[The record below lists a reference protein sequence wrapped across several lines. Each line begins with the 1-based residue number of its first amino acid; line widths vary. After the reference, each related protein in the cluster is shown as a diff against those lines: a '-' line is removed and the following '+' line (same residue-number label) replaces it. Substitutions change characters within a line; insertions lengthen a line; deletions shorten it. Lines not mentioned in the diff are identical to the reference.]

1 MFPQDEDTIIAL
13 STPPGSSA
21 IAVIRISGDK
31 ALSSVKEIFKGK
43 IYPKKINHGMIEI
56 EKKIKD
62 DVLLLYF
69 KKPHSYTGE
78 DLIEIHTHGNMLIVE
93 SIIHQLNKKGVRTA
107 LPGEFTKRAFFNG
120 KLDLIQA
127 EALEKLINSS
137 TYEGLRL
144 SFSNLEGKL
153 SKKVKELRNSIIE
166 ILSQLEANIDFPD
179 YEVDVDWSLF
189 DRTLSMISSWT
200 EKILSSS
207 KFSDTI
213 FRGQNIIVAGKA
225 NVGKSSLLNAIIQE
239 ERALVSEYPGTT
251 RDFLRERIVYKEK
264 AFNIID
270 IAGIEENEKR
280 EIEEKGIKR
289 ALKIV
294 KENEN
299 ILFLVDASQ
308 EPDEKD
314 FNVFEKIKGKRIIL
328 VLNKIDKKR
337 KLKKEKAKKLFKG
350 ILDIVEI
357 SAKYEKNIEKLLD
370 KVLYYFGENKRE
382 DEEIAFTQRQ
392 KELLLELKEEAGKV
406 KEKRENGFGEEIL
419 AEHVRKMLEI
429 IGKLT
434 GKVHTEDILEK
445 IFSSFCIGK

>member
-1 MFPQDEDTIIAL
+1 MSLQDEDTIVAL
-13 STPPGSSA
+13 STPPGISA

-43 IYPKKINHGMIEI
+43 IYPRRVNHGKIET
-56 EKKIKD
+56 ENGIKD
-62 DVLLLYF
+62 DVLLLFF

-93 SIIHQLNKKGVRTA
+93 SIIHQLHKKGVRTA

-120 KLDLIQA
+120 KFDLIQA
-127 EALEKLINSS
+127 EALEKLISSS

-144 SFSNLEGKL
+144 SFSNIEGRL
-153 SKKVKELRNSIIE
+153 SRKVKGLRHSIIK

-179 YEVDVDWSLF
+179 YEVDVDWVLF
-189 DRTLSMISSWT
+189 DKTLSMIYSWT

-207 KFSDTI
+207 KFSDTL
-213 FRGQNIIVAGKA
+213 FKGQNVIVAGKA
-225 NVGKSSLLNAIIQE
+225 NVGKSSLLNAIVQE

-270 IAGIEENEKR
+270 IAGIEESEKR
-280 EIEEKGIKR
+280 EIEKKGIER

-314 FNVFEKIKGKRIIL
+314 FNVFERIKGKRIIL

-350 ILDIVEI
+350 VLDIIEI

-370 KVLYYFGENKRE
+370 KVLYYFGENRKE
-382 DEEIAFTQRQ
+382 GEEIVFTQRQ
-392 KELLLELKEEAGKV
+392 KELLLELKDEVEKV
-406 KEKRENGFGEEIL
+406 KEKREAGFGEEIL
-419 AEHVRKMLEI
+419 AEHVRKMLEVV
-429 IGKLT
+429 GKLT
-434 GKVHTEDILEK
+434 GEVHTEDILEK